1 MKCRICTAKAVIEV
15 RRHNA
20 AFCKDCFITH
30 VERQVRKTIDAEK
43 MLAQDDRVLVAVSG
57 GKDSLTLWE
66 VLHRFGY
73 HTTGFYIALG
83 IEDYSMLAQEKVE
96 AFAKGQ
102 GLNLIVTDVKE
113 EYDFTIPELAQYTP
127 RVPCSACGLSKRY
140 LMNRAALEGGY
151 TVLATGHNLDDA
163 ASTLLGNLLH
173 WHTEQ
178 LGRMRPCMEA
188 THPKLV
194 KTIKP
199 LIRLTERETLAY
211 TLLRGIDYHEDECP
225 NAAGATLLLYKD
237 LLNRLEHAS
246 PGAKQS
252 FYFGF
257 LKKGRP
263 AFATPHTEAPELKEC
278 EVCGQV
284 TTTDACA
291 FCRMMEQAR
300 RVATPR
306 NR

>member
-1 MKCRICTAKAVIEV
+1 MKCKTCAAKAVIEV

-20 AFCKDCFITH
+20 AFCKGCFSTH
-30 VERQVRKTIDAEK
+30 VERQVQRTIDAEK
-43 MLAQDDRVLVAVSG
+43 MLSKGDRVLVAVSG
-57 GKDSLTLWE
+57 GKDSLSLWE
-66 VLHRFGY
+66 VLHRLGY
-73 HTTGFYIALG
+73 STTGFHIALG
-83 IEDYSMLAQEKVE
+83 IGDYSPLAREKVE
-96 AFAKGQ
+96 AYAKGQ
-102 GLNLIVTDVKE
+102 GLPLLVTDVKE
-113 EYDFTIPELAQYTP
+113 EYDFTIPELALHTP
-127 RVPCSACGLSKRY
+127 RTPCSACGLSKRY
-140 LMNRAALEGGY
+140 LMNRTALEAGF

-173 WHTEQ
+173 WQTEQ
-178 LGRMRPCMEA
+178 LGRTQPAMRA

-194 KTIKP
+194 KTVKP

-211 TLLRGIDYHEDECP
+211 TMLRGIDFHEDECP
-225 NAAGATLLLYKD
+225 NAAGATSLLYKD
-237 LLNRLEHAS
+237 VLNQLEHAS

-252 FYFGF
+252 FYSGF

-263 AFATPHTEAPELKEC
+263 AFSAHTEGIELKEC
-278 EVCGQV
+278 EVCGQA

-300 RVATPR
+300 RRAASR